1 MLPVIK
7 WRFINLLG
15 NIKKSTAFPLFNQ
28 IPGVCK
34 SNETVLLVFDILL
47 TNVISRDLLISVLAE
62 EHYRSSC
69 IV

>member
-1 MLPVIK
+1 MLAVIK

-15 NIKKSTAFPLFNQ
+15 NIEKTTAFPLFNQ

-34 SNETVLLVFDILL
+34 SNETVVLVFDIIL
-47 TNVISRDLLISVLAE
+47 TNVSSRDLLISVSEE